1 MGYNYAAGVAE
12 MTGDLRT
19 AVSVHL
25 TYNCYPAMTEFTDA
39 GVEAIRAVLDED
51 EDHLVPMPKGVSHK
65 VYGDQVP
72 AGKLIGMLHLDAIVD
87 WAYYDQEVM

>member
-19 AVSVHL
+19 AVSAHL